1 MANKGQIAPFSL
13 TASFQPSRLLI
24 WPIIAVGVLLRLL
37 RYANGRSLWF
47 DEALLAL
54 NIIHRSPIGL
64 LRPLNYHQG
73 APLGYL
79 LLVKLATTIGGNGEL
94 ALRAIPLLA
103 ALLSLFLFW
112 RVAESYLSPRA
123 VPLAVA
129 LFCLS
134 PVLIASSS
142 EAKQY
147 SSDVAL
153 TLLLLWAAT
162 KLADPKLADHG
173 LSRASLLKY
182 AVLGATSIWFSHPA
196 SFVLAGIATTLLVG
210 AYSEHNRTLLWKRLL
225 LASTWG
231 SSFLLCYFVSLRFLA
246 ADQALLHYWRD
257 SFPPH
262 PLASFQTATW
272 IAGAVLKMFDDPAG
286 LVDFLGLA
294 LFVAGG
300 LALIRRN
307 RTFACFLIAPIGF
320 AFFAS
325 LLGRYPFEGRL
336 LMFLAPLLLMVVA
349 EGVVWISGKFRRFPS
364 VIEALLTVALLF
376 RPVSADAKEVVH
388 PTRREDIKLAIR
400 YIQAHQQPGD
410 VWFVYHWARYQFW
423 YYDELYKISPSVVRI
438 GKDCGT
444 DTTCYES
451 DLDRLRGN
459 RRVWILFS
467 HIWIGDGL
475 QEEDMSVQY
484 LDRLGKRLDRFSAT
498 GVRAY
503 LYNLGQ
509 SGQSAPW

>member
-1 MANKGQIAPFSL
+1 MTAQVANKESIAPFSL

-64 LRPLNYHQG
+64 FRPLDYHQG

-103 ALLSLFLFW
+103 ALLSLFFFW

-162 KLADPKLADHG
+162 KLADPG

-182 AVLGATSIWFSHPA
+182 AALGATAIWFSHPA

-210 AYSEHNRTLLWKRLL
+210 AYSEHNQTLIWKRVL
-225 LASTWG
+225 LASAWG

-262 PLASFQTATW
+262 PLASSQTATW

-294 LFVAGG
+294 LFAAGC

-307 RTFACFLIAPIGF
+307 PTSASSLITPIGF

-349 EGVVWISGKFRRFPS
+349 EGVVWIAGKFRRFPS

-400 YIQAHQQPGD
+400 YIQAHQQPGE

-423 YYDELYKISPSVVRI
+423 YYDELYKIAPAVVRI

-451 DLDRLRGN
+451 DLDQLRGN

-503 LYNLGQ
+503 LYDLGQ
-509 SGQSAPW
+509 SGQSAPR